1 IYVSR
6 AQTEPVNGEPV
17 NGYETR
23 HKRGFTLLEILI
35 ALFIFAIVLS
45 TIFASYTGTFR
56 IINETESQA
65 DIYGMARI
73 ALERIQEDLESA
85 YFFRESEDSK
95 KGTAILSYQFVGEH
109 TEIQG
114 RSADTLS
121 FVSRAHLVFGGE
133 DEYSGTAAIAYYV
146 RKTDEK
152 KSLSLYRSDTPYF
165 LEPPEQGTGGLILC
179 DGLLSVS
186 FTYYDADGVP
196 YDNWDSTS
204 EEFKDRLPVMV
215 SVLLEFMNKA
225 DTETPFK
232 FISGV
237 AIPMAKGSYGK
248 ASQG

>member
-1 IYVSR
+1 M
-6 AQTEPVNGEPV
+6 NGEPV

-35 ALFIFAIVLS
+35 ALSIFAIVIS

-73 ALERIQEDLESA
+73 ALERIQEDLEST
-85 YFFRESEDSK
+85 YFFFRESEDSK
-95 KGTAILSYQFVGEH
+95 QGTAGPSYQFVGEH

-121 FVSRAHLVFGGE
+121 FVSRAHLVFSGE
-133 DEYSGTAAIAYYV
+133 DEYSGAAAIAYYV

-152 KSLSLYRSDTPYF
+152 ESLSLYRSDTPYF

-225 DTETPFK
+225 DPETPFK
-232 FISGV
+232 FMTGI
-237 AIPMAKGSYGK
+237 AIPMAKESYGE

>member
-1 IYVSR
+1 MNS
-6 AQTEPVNGEPV
+6 
-17 NGYETR
+17 YETR

-35 ALFIFAIVLS
+35 ALFIFAIVIS

-73 ALERIQEDLESA
+73 ALERIREDLESVC
-85 YFFRESEDSK
+85 FFPRESEGSK
-95 KGTAILSYQFVGEH
+95 QGAAGLSYQFAGEH

-121 FVSRAHLVFGGE
+121 FVAMAHLVFGSE
-133 DEYSGTAAIAYYV
+133 DEYSGPAAITYYV

-152 KSLSLYRSDTPYF
+152 ENLSLYRSDTPYF
-165 LEPPEQGTGGLILC
+165 LEPPEKGTGGLILC

-186 FTYYDADGVP
+186 FTYYNADGVP
-196 YDNWDSTS
+196 YNNWDSTS

-215 SVLLEFMNKA
+215 SILLEFMNKA
-225 DTETPFK
+225 DPETPFK
-232 FISGV
+232 FMTGV
-237 AIPMAKGSYGK
+237 AVPMAKESYGK